1 MKTTQLILMLIF
13 AGQVAAGPREKRMEG
28 LDLSEEQK
36 TQMVALKEKQQE
48 KLKQA
53 RESIMAEGKAEM
65 ATFLSAEQ
73 MEKMAQMQEHR
84 KQHGQMR
91 KHHKNKKNNKHR
103 KGQKDD

>member
-1 MKTTQLILMLIF
+1 MKSTQLILMLIF
-13 AGQVAAGPREKRMEG
+13 AGQVAAGPRENRMEG
-28 LDLSEEQK
+28 LDLTDEQK

-65 ATFLSAEQ
+65 ATFLTAEQ
-73 MEKMAQMQEHR
+73 MEKMEQMHEHR
-84 KQHGQMR
+84 KEHGQMR
-91 KHHKNKKNNKHR
+91 KHHKNKKNKKQR